1 MDILNQF
8 YDEITQTAFSLQKFG
23 ETSFELKASSLQGFV
38 GVSVQDTRTLLVG
51 MQNILA
57 NYLAKPQLKLDLGIP
72 DKMDSSN
79 DFLSA
84 MKSVHRYFFIS
95 ILTSLDAA
103 AEKICKE
110 TLNVKLKGEPAF
122 IKALS
127 KLKSQEKSKWKL
139 FYDGLKIVRN
149 ECAHPSLSELHEKQV
164 EKLINAG
171 LDFLV
176 FEGKFSI
183 SCSKYLPVSEM
194 ALECVSALKCIK
206 IAP

>member
-1 MDILNQF
+1 MDIFDRF
-8 YDEITQTAFSLQKFG
+8 YSEITQTVFSLQKFG
-23 ETSFELKASSLQGFV
+23 ETSFELNKSSLHGLV
-38 GVSVQDTRTLLVG
+38 GISIQDTRTLLVG

-57 NYLAKPQLKLDLGIP
+57 NYLKKPRIELNLSIP
-72 DKMDSSN
+72 ENIESNN

-103 AEKICKE
+103 AERICKE
-110 TLNVKLKGEPAF
+110 SFHIKLKGEHAF
-122 IKALS
+122 RKALS
-127 KLKSQEKSKWKL
+127 KLKSQEQSKWKS
-139 FYDGLKIVRN
+139 FYDGLKIIRN
-149 ECAHPSLSELHEKQV
+149 ECAHPSLSDPHEKQI

-171 LDFLV
+171 LGFLV

-183 SCSKYLPVSEM
+183 SCSKYLPISEK
-194 ALECVSALKCIK
+194 AYECVSALKTIK